1 MVCCLP
7 VDDVGGLW
15 FLVVVN
21 FGFVGFVA
29 EEIVSLLPTVVGIR
43 LEVCTNVDC
52 FDEIGS
58 FVVATECLRVIETN
72 VDDAKELA
80 CVSLV
85 VGFRLV
91 VEAAVDV
98 ASEVEFTKLVFAVA
112 VDSASELA
120 EIVSVVD

>member
-7 VDDVGGLW
+7 VDGVGGLW
-15 FLVVVN
+15 FLVVVD

-29 EEIVSLLPTVVGIR
+29 EEIVPLLPTVVGIR

-52 FDEIGS
+52 FDEIVS
-58 FVVATECLRVIETN
+58 FVVATECLRVIETD
-72 VDDAKELA
+72 VDDAKELT

-98 ASEVEFTKLVFAVA
+98 ASEVEFTKLVFAIA

-120 EIVSVVD
+120 VIVSVVD